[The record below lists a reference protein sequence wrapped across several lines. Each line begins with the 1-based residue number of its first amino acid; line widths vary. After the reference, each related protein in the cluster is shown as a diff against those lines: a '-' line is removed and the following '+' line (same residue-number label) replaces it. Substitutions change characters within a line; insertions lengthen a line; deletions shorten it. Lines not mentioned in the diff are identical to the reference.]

1 MLKSVINARD
11 LLRTFISLG
20 VYLIPCLVHGH
31 LLNGTQILQDHFP
44 ELWEIEDGLW
54 LELTTSRC
62 GWRLGH
68 YPILGTQTQKIL
80 FERTLL
86 FDLGF
91 LTPPSRITS
100 SSLRVKFSRD
110 TAVNQALG
118 TNIQLQPIRK
128 EIGKLKQLT
137 KSQ

>member
-20 VYLIPCLVHGH
+20 VYLIPCLVHGY

-62 GWRLGH
+62 GWRLSH
-68 YPILGTQTQKIL
+68 YPILGTQMQKIL

-91 LTPPSRITS
+91 LTPSSRITS